1 MAGDQ
6 TRTGPAHLKS
16 FWAAWLLLAALVLA
30 WLAGVRDV
38 SIGTAS
44 AIGGIAYLLGVT
56 VGEHGK
62 HDGRVALKE
71 GS

>member
-1 MAGDQ
+1 MNEAQ
-6 TRTGPAHLKS
+6 TPPTHPKS

-30 WLAGVRDV
+30 WLAGVHDV
-38 SIGTAS
+38 SIGTAF

-62 HDGRVALKE
+62 H
-71 GS
+71 SQ